1 MSRPRNF
8 SWFVEKKVAGLG
20 YPFDSENMTFLAE
33 QGIKTLVNL
42 CESGR
47 PGYAEK
53 AETLGIKLVSIP
65 IVDVTPP
72 TLEQIEEFLQI
83 LASASDVSKSVKPF

>member
-20 YPFDSENMTFLAE
+20 YPFDSEDMTFLAE
-33 QGIKTLVNL
+33 QGVKTLVNL

-65 IVDVTPP
+65 IVDFTPP

-83 LASASDVSKSVKPF
+83 LASASDVSNLRR